1 MPRSLLFCFPGA
13 CSAAQRSIA
22 SFSWCCFYVVWSW
35 CGSTSK
41 IRGLRSAK
49 RASKR
54 PLSHTSQTFTFK
66 ASVSYILAICEDLWW
81 TFHNIPISMTQGCSG
96 WTSSWWASMAKSRPL
111 PRSSGS
117 SLARPWDPGTLGPWD
132 PVILE
137 LRTLM
142 FQADFRESWRSK
154 GVFKMFF
161 FFGGTCGDFWS
172 KAGFQMFPVDFPL
185 IQAMLE
191 SNSNASSFSTASPQG
206 TWSGS
211 GARYFRAHDVS
222 SDLPG
227 LEGNLGEPGW
237 QSSGGISGICLLVQ
251 RRLV

>member
-1 MPRSLLFCFPGA
+1 
-13 CSAAQRSIA
+13 
-22 SFSWCCFYVVWSW
+22 
-35 CGSTSK
+35 
-41 IRGLRSAK
+41 
-49 RASKR
+49 
-54 PLSHTSQTFTFK
+54 
-66 ASVSYILAICEDLWW
+66 
-81 TFHNIPISMTQGCSG
+81 
-96 WTSSWWASMAKSRPL
+96 
-111 PRSSGS
+111 
-117 SLARPWDPGTLGPWD
+117 
-132 PVILE
+132 
-137 LRTLM
+137 
-142 FQADFRESWRSK
+142 
-154 GVFKMFF
+154 
-161 FFGGTCGDFWS
+161 
-172 KAGFQMFPVDFPL
+172 MFPVDFPL

>member
-1 MPRSLLFCFPGA
+1 MWGSL
-13 CSAAQRSIA
+13 
-22 SFSWCCFYVVWSW
+22 V
-35 CGSTSK
+35 
-41 IRGLRSAK
+41 
-49 RASKR
+49 
-54 PLSHTSQTFTFK
+54 
-66 ASVSYILAICEDLWW
+66 
-81 TFHNIPISMTQGCSG
+81 NIPISMTQGCSG

-117 SLARPWDPGTLGPWD
+117 SLARPWDPGTQWFWSYERWCSKQIFGR
-132 PVILE
+132 VGV
-137 LRTLM
+137 
-142 FQADFRESWRSK
+142 QREFSRCI
-154 GVFKMFF
+154 FF
-161 FFGGTCGDFWS
+161 FRIYCGDFWS

-191 SNSNASSFSTASPQG
+191 SNSNASSFSTASLQG

-237 QSSGGISGICLLVQ
+237 QSSRGIS
-251 RRLV
+251 